1 MAPAASPP
9 PWVRRLADVLLAVLA
24 VSAPLSISGMQ
35 IPMGAL
41 AILALVGIPLRWG
54 IVRRTPL
61 DAVLALFF
69 GVCAVSTLAS
79 GHPLQAVGWQRPPWL
94 LSAYFVVFWWLRD
107 RDHAR
112 RLALLVV
119 AAGAVAGAYGV
130 LQHFTG
136 VDWYR
141 RALGRETRVH
151 PRVPGAEGYAVVGFF
166 RNYLTYAHAMIF
178 PLTWAGAFALR
189 GSRLGIVT
197 AVFLTLAIVFS
208 TARGVWL
215 GAVGGG
221 VLLGLL
227 SRGRRGLG
235 LVAAGAAVAA
245 IAVAVSPGLREQ
257 AAPLFTL
264 GGVNA
269 GRAAIY
275 RANLEIIHDHPLL
288 GLGFGRYKTA
298 ARPYYD
304 RHPDADRR
312 SHAHSNVLQ
321 IAAEAGL
328 LGLAAFCLLFAV
340 MLRRGF
346 AAVRAA
352 ADDGQWATAVG
363 AWVGI
368 ATFFLA
374 GLTQYSFGDA
384 EVVIPMW
391 LATAILMR
399 CADGA

>member
-1 MAPAASPP
+1 VGRPASPP
-9 PWVRRLADVLLAVLA
+9 PGVRRLADVLLACLA
-24 VSAPLSISGMQ
+24 ASAPLSISGMQ
-35 IPMGAL
+35 IAMGTL
-41 AILALVGIPLRWG
+41 GILALVGIPLRWRV
-54 IVRRTPL
+54 VRRTPL
-61 DAVLALFF
+61 DGWLALFF
-69 GVCAVSTLAS
+69 GVCALSTLAS
-79 GHPLQAVGWQRPPWL
+79 GHPLEAAGWPRPPWL
-94 LSAYFVVFWWLRD
+94 LLAYFVGYWWLRD
-107 RDHAR
+107 REHAR
-112 RLALLVV
+112 RVALVVV

-141 RALGRETRVH
+141 WAVGRATRVR
-151 PRVPGAEGYAVVGFF
+151 PRIPGAEGFAVVGFF
-166 RNYLTYAHAMIF
+166 RNYLTYAHAMVF
-178 PLTWAGAFALR
+178 PLTWAGALALR
-189 GSRLGIVT
+189 GSILGMVA
-197 AVFLTLAIVFS
+197 AVLLTLAIVFS
-208 TARGVWL
+208 TARGVWI

-227 SRGRRGLG
+227 SGRRGLG
-235 LVAAGAAVAA
+235 LVAAGAVVAA
-245 IAVAVSPGLREQ
+245 MAVAVSPGLRAQ
-257 AAPLFTL
+257 AAPVFTL

-288 GLGFGRYKTA
+288 GLGFGRYKIA
-298 ARPYYD
+298 ALPYYD

-340 MLRRGF
+340 ILRRGF
-346 AAVRAA
+346 DAVCAAT
-352 ADDGQWATAVG
+352 DGGQWATAAG

-391 LATAILMR
+391 LATAVLMR
-399 CADGA
+399 CADSV

>member
-1 MAPAASPP
+1 M
-9 PWVRRLADVLLAVLA
+9 LLAGLA
-24 VSAPLSISGMQ
+24 LSAPLSISGMQ

-41 AILALVGIPLRWG
+41 GVLALAGVPLGWRV
-54 IVRRTPL
+54 VRRTPL
-61 DAVLALFF
+61 DGALALFF

-79 GHPLQAVGWQRPPWL
+79 GHPLQAVGWPRPLWL
-94 LSAYFVVFWWLRD
+94 LTAYFVVFWWLRD
-107 RDHAR
+107 REHAC
-112 RLALLVV
+112 RLAVLVV

-141 RALGRETRVH
+141 WAVGRATQVR

-178 PLTWAGAFALR
+178 PLAWAGAFALC
-189 GSRLGIVT
+189 GSVLGMAT
-197 AVFLTLAIVFS
+197 AVLLTVAVVFS

-227 SRGRRGLG
+227 GGGRRGVG
-235 LVAAGAAVAA
+235 LVAGGAVVAA
-245 IAVAVSPGLREQ
+245 LAVVVSPGLREQ
-257 AAPLFTL
+257 AAPFFTL
-264 GGVNA
+264 EGVNA

-275 RANLEIIHDHPLL
+275 RANLEIIHDHPVL

-312 SHAHSNVLQ
+312 SHAHSNVLH

-328 LGLAAFCLLFAV
+328 VGLGTFCLLFAII
-340 MLRRGF
+340 LRRGF
-346 AAVRAA
+346 DAIRRAT
-352 ADDGQWATAVG
+352 DDGQWATVVG

-384 EVVIPMW
+384 EVVIGMW
-391 LATAILMR
+391 LATAVLMR
-399 CADGA
+399 CASDA

>member
-1 MAPAASPP
+1 MLLVCLAA
-9 PWVRRLADVLLAVLA
+9 
-24 VSAPLSISGMQ
+24 SAPLSISGMQ
-35 IPMGAL
+35 IAMGAL
-41 AILALVGIPLRWG
+41 GILALAGIPLGWG
-54 IVRRTPL
+54 VVRRTPL
-61 DAVLALFF
+61 DGVLALFF
-69 GVCAVSTLAS
+69 GVCALSTLAS
-79 GHPLQAVGWQRPPWL
+79 GHPLQAAGWLRPPWL
-94 LSAYFVVFWWLRD
+94 LTAYFVVYWWLRD
-107 RDHAR
+107 HDHAQ

-141 RALGRETRVH
+141 RAVGRATQVR

-178 PLTWAGAFALR
+178 PLAWAGAFALR
-189 GSRLGIVT
+189 GSVLGIAA
-197 AVFLTLAIVFS
+197 AVFLTLAIAFS

-215 GAVGGG
+215 GAAAGG
-221 VLLGLL
+221 VLLALL

-235 LVAAGAAVAA
+235 LVATGVAVAA

-275 RANLEIIHDHPLL
+275 RANLEIIHDYPLL
-288 GLGFGRYKTA
+288 GVGFGRYKTA

-328 LGLAAFCLLFAV
+328 LGLAAFCAVFALI
-340 MLRRGF
+340 LRRGF
-346 AAVRAA
+346 EAVRAA
-352 ADDGQWATAVG
+352 AGDRQWATAAG